1 MGKFI
6 FVSVNPKQCNFEN
19 ETLLLVYIGGF
30 NGFVFVQHGVYG
42 GGKFHNPDDG
52 RAETL
57 LESV

>member
-6 FVSVNPKQCNFEN
+6 FVSVNPKQCNFED

-42 GGKFHNPDDG
+42 GGKFHYPDDG
-52 RAETL
+52 RA
-57 LESV
+57 